1 MWPSNH
7 ATLSVLQF
15 ILLCVGKTG
24 RFFSF
29 WAEDRFRSRVKP
41 EKLYLCR
48 ERGFKFH
55 VATLFPCSSPIG
67 CRHLIPSNE
76 PQHQVCFLPPSTS
89 ESIYSRDL
97 LQPEQSIHVWMKRSF
112 TVMCYVPKTDD
123 RDLCSALHCMW
134 RRKIYHLYFQ
144 WVAQHK

>member
-1 MWPSNH
+1 ML
-7 ATLSVLQF
+7 LS
-15 ILLCVGKTG
+15 LLLYQYCSSFFSVWVKREG
-24 RFFSF
+24 FFSF
-29 WAEDRFRSRVKP
+29 WAEDRFRSWVKP

-48 ERGFKFH
+48 ERGFKLH
-55 VATLFPCSSPIG
+55 VATLFPYSSPIG
-67 CRHLIPSNE
+67 CRQLIPSNE

>member
-1 MWPSNH
+1 MWPSNN
-7 ATLSVLQF
+7 ALLLYQYCSSFFSVWVKQEGFFLSEQRTDLEVGLN
-15 ILLCVGKTG
+15 LRNCTCVG
-24 RFFSF
+24 
-29 WAEDRFRSRVKP
+29 
-41 EKLYLCR
+41 R
-48 ERGFKFH
+48 E
-55 VATLFPCSSPIG
+55 ALSCMWLFPCSSPIG

-123 RDLCSALHCMW
+123 HDLCSALHCMW